1 MDAKML
7 GREIIKEA
15 INEGSYELTGILETG
30 EIIISIVNPTSER
43 KIIEKYLDNKNIS
56 NEKKLKIIER
66 FMKTKGRSAQELMQV
81 YKQKCS
87 LDYPRCKKNNLIIR
101 RI

>member
-30 EIIISIVNPTSER
+30 
-43 KIIEKYLDNKNIS
+43 
-56 NEKKLKIIER
+56 
-66 FMKTKGRSAQELMQV
+66 
-81 YKQKCS
+81 
-87 LDYPRCKKNNLIIR
+87 
-101 RI
+101 